1 MTEGTEFILAW
12 TTSRNSIENEQTWV
26 MVLHKERGWEL
37 PGGSKSDD
45 EKSDEAALRELFEET
60 GLLGTAKA
68 YDSELIANGTVVWI
82 EVEDE
87 PRPNSWDSED
97 DVIEEVGWCI
107 QIPDRLGWDIAEIKK
122 IMAHDWSTSISL
134 ES

>member
-1 MTEGTEFILAW
+1 MTEGTEFVLAW

-37 PGGSKSDD
+37 PGGSKFDD
-45 EKSDEAALRELFEET
+45 EKSDETALRELFEET

-68 YDSELIANGTVVWI
+68 YDSELITNGTVVWI

-87 PRPNSWDSED
+87 PQPNSWDSED

-107 QIPDRLGWDIAEIKK
+107 QIPDRLGWDIAEIEN